1 MASLKCISCGHK
13 NLTEARFCASC
24 GASLLKPVDQPA
36 PAIAPSAEPAI
47 PETAVR
53 YMGFWIRLG
62 AAVIDGI
69 VIWFVCLGISILILI
84 YIFSSLRYYRG
95 PIWDLE
101 SSLLATLLFI
111 PVSWLYYW
119 LFTGLRGQTL
129 GKMVFGIRVANVQ
142 GSVPGLGMAAL
153 REIPGKILSFVV
165 IFLGFLWII
174 WDGRNQGWHDKIAK
188 TYVFKVKS
196 RR

>member
-1 MASLKCISCGHK
+1 MASQKCISCGYK
-13 NLTEARFCASC
+13 NLPEARFCANC

-36 PAIAPSAEPAI
+36 PAVAPGTEPAI
-47 PETAVR
+47 PETAVE

-62 AAVIDGI
+62 AAIID
-69 VIWFVCLGISILILI
+69 CLIIFAVLCIIGPLI
-84 YIFSSLRYYRG
+84 YILMHRAPAITFLSY
-95 PIWDLE
+95 
-101 SSLLATLLFI
+101 FI
-111 PVSWLYYW
+111 PFLYYW

-129 GKMVFGIRVANVQ
+129 GKMALGIKVVNAE
-142 GSVPGLGMAAL
+142 GSIPGLGMAAL

-174 WDGRNQGWHDKIAK
+174 WDGQKQGWHDKIAK
-188 TYVFKVKS
+188 THVLRVKS